1 MTILKYIGPFLR
13 MNSLNQSKV
22 NNQLFYFA
30 KESLKQ
36 VVLYSKCGI
45 TLKGSS
51 IEKTLPNNDINIV
64 KNISPLLC
72 IYKKADSKI
81 SLKNKNFTFSS
92 HSLKK
97 EVEIRSNGYMILSI
111 LNLYKYY
118 KNFTTNYSKE
128 YCSLFKGI
136 VKSQLDFCVSHLRN
150 TQGFFVDKKDLSDN
164 ILSEVKFLDK
174 SQKISFCDQALMMN
188 CFYLYSLIDDTES
201 SDAYKTF
208 SLDILNAFILNRD
221 NLYSMNNDE
230 YVEFLF
236 QLCIFYESSKNV
248 EAMSLILDLEDY
260 YTENTCGSHKTSFTT
275 ELLMS
280 LCNKLMYDLFNIDKF
295 REKEEIIKETLIRYF
310 DDETYLIFRD
320 DSEDKVYSEDIILYI
335 INLLE
340 RDIEDSS
347 DIISKVYKTALCDN
361 GLILSFIDAPEMD
374 NEERYRNQ
382 TLKSEDLLEEN
393 NFSPSHDSSYITK
406 GYAPIFLKRL
416 ELNRKKNKIKLSKNN
431 FYSSRNMFIFYLILR
446 YMTPILDHND

>member
-1 MTILKYIGPFLR
+1 
-13 MNSLNQSKV
+13 
-22 NNQLFYFA
+22 
-30 KESLKQ
+30 
-36 VVLYSKCGI
+36 
-45 TLKGSS
+45 
-51 IEKTLPNNDINIV
+51 
-64 KNISPLLC
+64 
-72 IYKKADSKI
+72 
-81 SLKNKNFTFSS
+81 
-92 HSLKK
+92 
-97 EVEIRSNGYMILSI
+97 
-111 LNLYKYY
+111 
-118 KNFTTNYSKE
+118 
-128 YCSLFKGI
+128 
-136 VKSQLDFCVSHLRN
+136 
-150 TQGFFVDKKDLSDN
+150 
-164 ILSEVKFLDK
+164 
-174 SQKISFCDQALMMN
+174 
-188 CFYLYSLIDDTES
+188 
-201 SDAYKTF
+201 
-208 SLDILNAFILNRD
+208 
-221 NLYSMNNDE
+221 
-230 YVEFLF
+230 
-236 QLCIFYESSKNV
+236 
-248 EAMSLILDLEDY
+248 
-260 YTENTCGSHKTSFTT
+260 
-275 ELLMS
+275 
-280 LCNKLMYDLFNIDKF
+280 MYDLFNIDKF